1 MDDHRYDD
9 ILSLPHPVSAKRQ
22 RLSSQQRAAQF
33 APFAALT
40 GFDAAIDETARLT
53 ERQVALG
60 EEDLMDL
67 DEKLRFLS
75 EVSGEH
81 PALTVTYYLPDEK
94 KAGGAY
100 ATVSGVMKKLRLY
113 ERELILTDGAVIPLD
128 AILHL
133 DGPCFAAL
141 E

>member
-9 ILSLPHPVSAKRQ
+9 ILSLPHPVSSHRKRMTG
-22 RLSSQQRAAQF
+22 LQRAAQF

-40 GFDAAIDETARLT
+40 GFDAAIGETARLT
-53 ERQVALG
+53 DRQVALG
-60 EEDLMDL
+60 EKDLMEL

-75 EVSGEH
+75 ETRGEH
-81 PALTVTYYLPDEK
+81 PALTVTYFLPDEK

-100 ATVSGVMKKLRLY
+100 VTVGGALKKLRLF
-113 ERELILTDGAVIPLD
+113 ERELILTDGTAIPLD

>member
-9 ILSLPHPVSAKRQ
+9 ILQLPHPVSAKRQ

-40 GFDAAIDETARLT
+40 GFDAAIGETARLT
-53 ERQVALG
+53 DRQVALG
-60 EEDLMDL
+60 EADLMDL

-75 EVSGEH
+75 EVHGEH
-81 PALTVTYYLPDEK
+81 PALTVTYFLPDEK
-94 KAGGAY
+94 TAGGAY
-100 ATVSGVMKKLRLY
+100 VTVSGALKKLRLF
-113 ERELILTDGAVIPLD
+113 ERDLILTDGTAIPLD